1 MNTQSQHSCDKDVS
15 NDKALK
21 FIGQKNPYHYQDYKN
36 LT

>member
-21 FIGQKNPYHYQDYKN
+21 FIGQKKISII
-36 LT
+36 TKTTRT